1 MSLKTAVDSVC
12 DAVNIDR
19 LDAVYG
25 GPDPSAA
32 VFLALAQ
39 EAGDEIARRVDWQAL
54 LSSKVLAASGEQ
66 LPPDFQ
72 RVVPGG
78 GLRTAAGL
86 FIRPVTNS
94 AQWAVVASCA
104 SAQPFYFVSGGVVQV
119 APVTAAIGAVLDYVA
134 KTWIVGD
141 GGTRKAAF
149 SADDDGFVFPERLV
163 VKNIIWRWRRQKG
176 LSYDDQLAEF
186 EADLAQETGA
196 DRGVS

>member
-19 LDAVYG
+19 IDAVYG

-32 VFLALAQ
+32 VFLELAQ
-39 EAGDEIARRVDWQAL
+39 EAGDEIARRVDWQVL
-54 LSSKVLAASGEQ
+54 LSSKTFSASSEQ

-94 AQWAVVASCA
+94 AQWAVIATSV
-104 SAQPFYFVSGGVVQV
+104 SAQPFYFVSAGVVQI
-119 APVTAAIGAVLDYVA
+119 APVAAAIGAVLDYVA
-134 KTWIVGD
+134 KTWVVT
-141 GGTRKAAF
+141 GGGARKAAF
-149 SADDDGFVFPERLV
+149 SADDDGFVFPERLL
-163 VKNIIWRWRRQKG
+163 VKNIVWRWRRQKG
-176 LSYDDQLAEF
+176 LAYDDQLAEF
-186 EADLAQETGA
+186 EADLAQETSA